1 MEFSLSGDMYIDINW
16 GASLFYMQSSN
27 MRSNVPAGFQDNFHK
42 EFLETLSFLK
52 RIFVEFDNLKQLISK
67 LQAFYLI
74 KKI

>member
-1 MEFSLSGDMYIDINW
+1 MCQRVSKIT
-16 GASLFYMQSSN
+16 
-27 MRSNVPAGFQDNFHK
+27 FHK

-52 RIFVEFDNLKQLISK
+52 RIFVEFDNFKQLISK